1 MPRQVTIPYFAAKKF
16 EMWMTL
22 STESGGTISYI
33 KRFHMPKQ
41 VTIPYFA
48 AKNLKFG
55 KRFQLN
61 KVQV

>member
-16 EMWMTL
+16 EMWKTL

-48 AKNLKFG
+48 AKKFEIW
-55 KRFQLN
+55 KTLSTE
-61 KVQV
+61 

>member
-1 MPRQVTIPYFAAKKF
+1 
-16 EMWMTL
+16 MTL

>member
-16 EMWMTL
+16 EMWKTL
-22 STESGGTISYI
+22 STEGGGTISYI

-48 AKNLKFG
+48 AKKFEIW
-55 KRFQLN
+55 KTLSTE
-61 KVQV
+61 

>member
-16 EMWMTL
+16 EMWKTL

-48 AKNLKFG
+48 AKKFEMW
-55 KRFQLN
+55 KTLLFFY
-61 KVQV
+61 